1 MPLIGTAGHVDHG
14 KSTLI
19 VALTG
24 RDPDRLDEEKKR
36 GLTIDLGF
44 AWADL
49 GDGEEVSFVDVPGHE
64 RYLKN
69 MLAGVDAIDVALLV
83 VASNE
88 GWMPQTEEHAAVLDL
103 LGVEKGVVA
112 LTKTDLVDP
121 ASVEDQAR
129 EIENRLEGTALARYR
144 VVPVSAPQ
152 GTGLTQLRHELI
164 QCLAETEQEHI
175 GRPRLW
181 IDRSFT
187 IAGAGTVVTGSLIG
201 GQLSE
206 GDDVEVYPSQ
216 ARARVRSVQ
225 SHEKRLTRAAPG
237 FRVALGLSGIDVRTV
252 GRGDMVGLPGD
263 WDLSDR
269 FAATVKKARYVEELP
284 ARAAFQMH
292 VGTATVNARL
302 TRSRGDQVLIRTTEP
317 LPVAS
322 GDRLIL
328 RDTGRRLV
336 VAGGIVNDPRPVKG
350 SLLVDWAS
358 ARDRDKVA
366 DLLLSLRGIEDPS
379 TIAAHSNGGTAL
391 SGIAIG
397 DSILSPER
405 LEAIVSACERHVAA
419 DHDKNPLRNGM
430 PLATLAATIGVSRTI
445 VEEAVSRSA
454 QLESRGPDVALAS
467 HRPSLDEE
475 SERKW
480 RDTESLLAQG
490 LAVPRVDELPL
501 SGELIHLLSRRGEL
515 VRISDDL
522 AYLPGQVEEIKE
534 AVRSLGVPFGVGD
547 FKEATGLSRKYVMPL
562 LEWLDANE
570 YTIRRSE
577 GRVHG
582 PELSG
587 GQ

>member
-14 KSTLI
+14 KSTLV

-83 VASNE
+83 VAANE

-103 LGVEKGVVA
+103 LRVEKGVVA

-121 ASVEDQAR
+121 ASVESQAR

-144 VVPVSAPQ
+144 VVPVSAPK

-164 QCLAETEQEHI
+164 QCLAGTGQKNI

-187 IAGAGTVVTGSLIG
+187 IVGAGTVVTGSLIG
-201 GQLSE
+201 GQLEE
-206 GDDVEVYPSQ
+206 GDDVEIYPSG
-216 ARARVRSVQ
+216 ALARVRSVQ
-225 SHEKRLTRAAPG
+225 SHERRLKMAAPG
-237 FRVALGLSGIDVRTV
+237 FRVALGLSGIDVERV
-252 GRGDMVGLPGD
+252 GRGDMVGLRGD
-263 WDLSDR
+263 WALSDR
-269 FAATVKKARYVEELP
+269 FAATVRKARYVEELP

-302 TRSRGDQVLIRTTEP
+302 TRSSGDQVLIRTKEP
-317 LPVAS
+317 LPMAS

-336 VAGGIVNDPRPVKG
+336 VAGGMVNDPRPVKG

-358 ARDRDKVA
+358 ARDRDQVA

-379 TIAAHSNGGTAL
+379 TIAAHSNGGAAV

-405 LEAIVSACERHVAA
+405 LASIVSDCERHVAA
-419 DHDKNPLRNGM
+419 DHAKNPLRNGM
-430 PLATLAATIGVSRTI
+430 PLATLATAIGVSRAI

-454 QLESRGPDVALAS
+454 ELESRGPDVALES

-475 SERKW
+475 SERQW

-534 AVRSLGVPFGVGD
+534 VVSSLGEPFGVGD

-570 YTIRRSE
+570 YTIRRAD
-577 GRVHG
+577 GRIHG